1 MAEAVKTALREVH
14 STTAAGAFGQQIAIG
29 SHVLSGDEPREKGG
43 DDTGP
48 SPHELLL
55 ASVASCA
62 SMTAQAYATRKG
74 LALQHVDARARGRHE
89 DGVFVIECDLAFHG
103 ELDATQ
109 RARLVEIAGRCP
121 VAKTLRGEIRLTHL
135 ERPD

>member
-1 MAEAVKTALREVH
+1 MAGAVKTAMREVH

-55 ASVASCA
+55 AAVASCA
-62 SMTAQAYATRKG
+62 AMTAQAYATRKG
-74 LALQHVDARARGRHE
+74 LALRHVDARARGRHE
-89 DGVFVIECDLAFHG
+89 DGEFVIECDLSFQG
-103 ELDATQ
+103 QLDATQ

>member
-1 MAEAVKTALREVH
+1 MAEAVKTVLREVR

-29 SHVLSGDEPREKGG
+29 SHLLSGDEPREKGG

-55 ASVASCA
+55 AAVASCA
-62 SMTAQAYATRKG
+62 SMTAKSYATHKG
-74 LALQHVDARARGRHE
+74 LALQHVEARARGWHE
-89 DGVFVIECDLAFHG
+89 DGVFVIECDLSFRG
-103 ELDATQ
+103 ELDAAQ

-121 VAKTLRGEIRLTHL
+121 VTRTLRGEIRLTHR
-135 ERPD
+135 ERSD